1 VRDVHPTGASFSRTF
16 DGLDRV
22 TRVSRMTTY
31 APFGTAPSS
40 FDFDGTDKAIGL
52 VAEGIDLAPLVDPTG
67 LLQTLSLGGQI
78 RDYAPDGTLT
88 ARGDGQDLAFD
99 ARGRLVTATD
109 SAGVASWQYLFDAE
123 GRRMAK
129 IDLGLGQ
136 ASTRTSYSG
145 N

>member
-1 VRDVHPTGASFSRTF
+1 
-16 DGLDRV
+16 
-22 TRVSRMTTY
+22 M
-31 APFGTAPSS
+31 
-40 FDFDGTDKAIGL
+40 
-52 VAEGIDLAPLVDPTG
+52 
-67 LLQTLSLGGQI
+67 
-78 RDYAPDGTLT
+78 RDYASDGTLT
-88 ARGDGQDLAFD
+88 ARGDGQTLGFD

-109 SAGVASWQYLFDAE
+109 SGGLAAWQYLFDAE